1 MVIHIIQVLVSQLST
16 IIINLSLDIV
26 RMVEIDRMAFM
37 SKHIVHLSQRLIYQ
51 LKHLMNVFTLLGS
64 KLLLVF
70 TLTLNGTGKIKA
82 TVTNTLDFRNL
93 TQHRT
98 DLRLGIIT
106 QMSIAHLIKILGNLY
121 LHIIR
126 NTFILL
132 NTLIE
137 LVESLGI
144 LSFQQL
150 SHHTKHTMDALAETA
165 DFLLC
170 LEDRKFWCLHDASL
184 DKAQTEIFILLIC
197 LRLDKFANNFF
208 QLWDKP
214 NQNACVTNIET
225 GMEHR
230 QDNWQQLCLLCR
242 RHTTIRIIPHD
253 RANEIYKWIEQ
264 AENPDYTK
272 DIEYQMGQ
280 GCTTSLG
287 IGTQSGKIGCSGS
300 SDILTHHQGNT
311 QIDREYACRT
321 E

>member
-26 RMVEIDRMAFM
+26 RMVETDRMAFM

-70 TLTLNGTGKIKA
+70 TLALNGAGKIKA

-106 QMSIAHLIKILGNLY
+106 QMSIAHLIKILSNLY

-132 NTLIE
+132 DTLIE
-137 LVESLGI
+137 FVESLGI
-144 LSFQQL
+144 LSIQQL
-150 SHHTKHTMDALAETA
+150 SHHTKHTVDTLAETS

-170 LEDRKFWCLHDASL
+170 LED
-184 DKAQTEIFILLIC
+184 
-197 LRLDKFANNFF
+197 
-208 QLWDKP
+208 
-214 NQNACVTNIET
+214 
-225 GMEHR
+225 
-230 QDNWQQLCLLCR
+230 
-242 RHTTIRIIPHD
+242 
-253 RANEIYKWIEQ
+253 
-264 AENPDYTK
+264 
-272 DIEYQMGQ
+272 
-280 GCTTSLG
+280 
-287 IGTQSGKIGCSGS
+287 
-300 SDILTHHQGNT
+300 
-311 QIDREYACRT
+311 
-321 E
+321 